1 MVMIGRRAFR
11 HGERTVV
18 RRKVFI
24 LMRRVALVVIAA
36 LLTSMNPG
44 TAAAGTAPAP
54 ADVFIYRATPGGI
67 AAAIAAAR
75 HGRRVVLCEYHSHVG
90 GMTTSGLGKSDIES
104 RAMIG
109 GLFKEFVAGVKQHYI
124 STYGTDHPAVATC
137 HDGYYAEPAV
147 AERVLNAMLAAEP
160 GIEVVRRHRLESA
173 EVDADCVTAVEIID
187 RESGARRRIEAGVFI
202 DASYEGDLLAAAG
215 ARYRLG
221 RESRDEFNEPHAGV
235 VYYDYQEK
243 RLLPG
248 TTGAGDNRLP
258 AFTYRLCLTTD
269 PTNAV
274 PLVEPPPGYDRSRY
288 TGYFDDLA
296 AGRMSG
302 PKVLKPGRGYNPRHF
317 DTLVRALSVAEIPH
331 RKADVNINPRPLAFP
346 FPEENVGYIE
356 GDDAERQR
364 ICEHLRNL
372 TLGLLWFLQ
381 NDPEVPEAHRQLAR
395 ELNLPA
401 DEFTDNGHFPYQLYV
416 REGRRLVGVATLT
429 EYDIT
434 GHDEAVRRHPDAI
447 AVGEFPIDS
456 FPCRKRQPDDTV
468 VLEGYLGM
476 LDHITRPYEI
486 PYGIMIPEKI
496 NGLIVPVAAS
506 TTHVA
511 FSSIRME
518 PTWMA
523 LGQAAGTAAHL
534 ALERRVSLR
543 NIPIGP
549 LQQLLLAT
557 GQVLHHAGHATP
569 HAAYNP
575 DSPLMLAGDWVPK
588 DSRTIDF
595 QKLPK
600 IESTHAVVSDV
611 SKARG
616 VNQHNYLVH
625 HDGRYWA
632 MWSDGPGVEDKVG
645 QVVKFATSPDALTWS
660 EPKLLTPYPPG
671 SAPGSPHYGERTAE
685 GFRWIARGFWLRD
698 GDLLALASLD
708 EAGGFF
714 GKSLALHAFRW
725 EGKER
730 GWVDRGVIL
739 DDAINNFAPLK
750 LPSGDWMMSRRRHDY
765 RKRGVDFVV
774 GGVTAVDA
782 WKSFPVLGSS
792 SELKAEEPDW
802 WVLPDGNLCGLF
814 RDNQKRG
821 FLYRSFST
829 DSGCTWSRPIQTNF
843 PDATSKFRGL
853 RLADGRYV
861 LVSNANPK
869 KRDPL
874 VISVSRDGLVF
885 DQMGWLVG
893 GRHVDYPH
901 IIEHD
906 GHLLVAFA
914 TQKMTVEVL
923 RFPLE
928 QLDRLQP
935 VSISH

>member
-1 MVMIGRRAFR
+1 MRMRRLSLVVMIS
-11 HGERTVV
+11 
-18 RRKVFI
+18 
-24 LMRRVALVVIAA
+24 
-36 LLTSMNPG
+36 LLASLASGM
-44 TAAAGTAPAP
+44 AAAGTAPAP
-54 ADVFIYRATPGGI
+54 VDVFVYRATPGGI

-75 HGRRVVLCEYHSHVG
+75 HGRRVVLCEYHGHVG
-90 GMTTSGLGKSDIES
+90 GMTTSGLGKSDIEN
-104 RAMIG
+104 RGMIG
-109 GLFKEFVAGVKQHYI
+109 GLFKEFVAGVKQHYV
-124 STYGTDHPAVATC
+124 STYGPDHPAVAAC
-137 HDGYYAEPAV
+137 HDGYYAEPSV
-147 AERVLNAMLAAEP
+147 AERVFEAMLAAEP
-160 GIEVVRRHRLESA
+160 SIEVVRHHRLETA
-173 EVDADCVTAVEIID
+173 DVDDGRVRAVEIID
-187 RESGARRRIEAGVFI
+187 RGSGVRRRIEAGVFI

-215 ARYRLG
+215 ARSRLG
-221 RESRDEFNEPHAGV
+221 RESRDDFNEPHAGV

-248 TTGAGDNRLP
+248 TTGTGDDRLP
-258 AFTYRLCLTTD
+258 AFTYRLCLTSD
-269 PTNAV
+269 PANAV
-274 PLVEPPPGYDRSRY
+274 PLTAPPPGYDRSRY
-288 TGYFDDLA
+288 TGYFNDLA
-296 AGRMSG
+296 AGRLAG
-302 PKVLKPGRGYNPRHF
+302 PKVFKPGRGYNPKHF
-317 DTLVRALSVAEIPH
+317 DTLVRALSVAEIPN

-429 EYDIT
+429 EHDIT
-434 GHDEAVRRHPDAI
+434 GRDQAVRRHPDAI

-456 FPCRKRQPDDTV
+456 FPCRKRQTGDTI

-534 ALERRVSLR
+534 ALRDRVQPR
-543 NIPIGP
+543 DVPIKI
-549 LQQLLLAT
+549 LQQLLLAA
-557 GQVLHHAGHATP
+557 GQVLHHAEPAGP
-569 HAAYNP
+569 HPAHNP
-575 DSPLMLAGDWVPK
+575 ESPLMLAGDWVPE
-588 DSRTIDF
+588 DPRAIDF
-595 QKLPK
+595 QSLPR

-611 SKARG
+611 SKAKG

-632 MWSDGPGVEDKVG
+632 MWSDGPGREDKVG
-645 QVVKFATSPDALTWS
+645 QVVKFATSPDALKWS
-660 EPKLLTPYPPG
+660 EPALLTPYPPG
-671 SAPGSPHYGERTAE
+671 AAPGSPHYGERTAE
-685 GFRWIARGFWLRD
+685 GLRWIARGFWQRD

-730 GWVDRGVIL
+730 GWVDLGSIL
-739 DDAINNFAPLK
+739 DDAINNFPPQK
-750 LPSGDWMMSRRRHDY
+750 LPNGDWMMSRRRHDY
-765 RKRGVDFVV
+765 GKRGVDFAV
-774 GGVTAVDA
+774 GGVTALDA
-782 WKSFPVLGSS
+782 WESFPVLGSS
-792 SELKAEEPDW
+792 SDLKAEEPDW

-814 RDNQKRG
+814 RDNKKRG

-829 DSGCTWSRPIQTNF
+829 DSGRTWSRPVQTNF

-874 VISVSRDGLVF
+874 VVSVSRDGLVF
-885 DQMGWLVG
+885 DQMGWLAG

-901 IIEHD
+901 VIEHD

-914 TQKMTVEVL
+914 THKMTVEVL

-928 QLDRLQP
+928 QLDRLQRVRVP
-935 VSISH
+935 H

>member
-1 MVMIGRRAFR
+1 M
-11 HGERTVV
+11 V

-36 LLTSMNPG
+36 LLTSMDPG

-124 STYGTDHPAVATC
+124 STYGTDHPAVAAC

-356 GDDAERQR
+356 GDDSERQR
-364 ICEHLRNL
+364 ICAHLRNL

-395 ELNLPA
+395 ELSLPA

-645 QVVKFATSPDALTWS
+645 QVVKFATSPDARTWS

-671 SAPGSPHYGERTAE
+671 SEPGSPHYGERTAE